1 MMNSILIIASIF
13 FITFLFSLL
22 PTSIIPTEVHTAVNA
37 IGPKF
42 ADLIELA
49 PFIGTARTIFFI
61 ILTFE
66 VSLMTIKALVWIFN
80 KIRGIGSI

>member
-1 MMNSILIIASIF
+1 MINTVIIVASIF
-13 FITFLFSLL
+13 FLGFLFSLL
-22 PTSIIPTEVHTAVNA
+22 PATLIPSEVHTAVQA

-42 ADLIELA
+42 ADLIQLM

-66 VSLMTIKALVWIFN
+66 VSLMTIKALVWLFG
-80 KIRGIGSI
+80 KIRGVTS